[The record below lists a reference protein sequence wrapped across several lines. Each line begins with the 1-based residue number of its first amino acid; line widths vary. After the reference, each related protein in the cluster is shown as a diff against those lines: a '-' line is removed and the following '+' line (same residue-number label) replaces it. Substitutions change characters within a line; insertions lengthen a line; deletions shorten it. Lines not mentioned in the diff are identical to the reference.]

1 MKKIEEK
8 TNVMRILDKLKV
20 DYSSHNY
27 LSSGAI
33 SGIDVANALSEDPS
47 MVFKTLVTVGK
58 SNNYY
63 VFLVP
68 VDKELDLKKAAA
80 SVGEKKIEMVKSREL
95 LSLTGYIHGGCSPI
109 GMKKQFKTIID
120 MSAIKCNKIFF
131 SAGKIGYQIETNL
144 NELKKVIN
152 FTLSNVIVD

>member
-80 SVGEKKIEMVKSREL
+80 SVGEKKIEMVKSKEL

-120 MSAIKCNKIFF
+120 ISANKFNKIFF